1 MKEEALFCAKKEK
14 KIMSRKTKYITKINL
29 NLAKK
34 VHILMDQCS
43 LKVHAKNLVK
53 VILNKEIIAM
63 GLPLITG
70 IVFLIST
77 INVENETRCFNYANN

>member
-1 MKEEALFCAKKEK
+1 MKEGALFCAKKEK

-34 VHILMDQCS
+34 VHILIDQCS

-53 VILNKEIIAM
+53 VILNKDVVTM
-63 GLPLITG
+63 GLPLTPG
-70 IVFLIST
+70 IIFLIST
-77 INVENETRCFNYANN
+77 INV

>member
-34 VHILMDQCS
+34 VHILIDQCS
-43 LKVHAKNLVK
+43 LKVQAKNLVK
-53 VILNKEIIAM
+53 VILNKDVVTM
-63 GLPLITG
+63 GLPLTPG
-70 IVFLIST
+70 IIFLIST
-77 INVENETRCFNYANN
+77 INV